1 MKIYLL
7 VLMLT
12 GCTAGT
18 PPEDETPQSQEVP
31 TMTDESLN
39 RSVKSLDRTLKM
51 MDKMISDLDKMN
63 NNLDEIF
70 RAVTDCK
77 TAAECESLK
86 EKYAQE
92 YEENRLNE
100 ED

>member
-7 VLMLT
+7 VSILI
-12 GCTAGT
+12 GCTVAE
-18 PPEDETPQSQEVP
+18 PPEDTTSKSQEDP

-51 MDKMISDLDKMN
+51 MDKMIADLDKMN

-77 TAAECESLK
+77 TATECEALK
-86 EKYAQE
+86 ESYTHQHEAE
-92 YEENRLNE
+92 PSR
-100 ED
+100 